1 MDRGLNV
8 SYYIKLGVGKHLGHE
23 VVIGTDDG
31 KYYRGIL
38 SDGLVN
44 EDWEEDGEKEE
55 LGLDIGENIL
65 CIELETIEFLTK
77 ASDID
82 YIKKVG

>member
-1 MDRGLNV
+1 MT
-8 SYYIKLGVGKHLGHE
+8 YYVKLGIGKHLGHE
-23 VVIGTDDG
+23 IIVGTNEG

-38 SDGLVN
+38 SDGLTN

-65 CIELETIEFLTK
+65 CIELDTIKFLAR
-77 ASDID
+77 ASDMS
-82 YIKKVG
+82 YIEKVS

>member
-1 MDRGLNV
+1 MR
-8 SYYIKLGVGKHLGHE
+8 YYEKLGIGNHLGHE
-23 VVIGTDDG
+23 VVVGTDDG

-55 LGLDIGENIL
+55 LGLDIGDNIL
-65 CIELETIEFLTK
+65 CIELDAIKFLTRVE
-77 ASDID
+77 DMN
-82 YIKKVG
+82 YIEKVG